1 MTSRDPHPAQ
11 RAPSGGTRSVESV
24 FQQCLK
30 LATEVLASR
39 AEHFDHVVNDA
50 LHSAD
55 LRFHAPAGASAGSGE
70 HSFGRTLCHQF
81 RTKVSAQFAQL
92 LSEEAA
98 RRTPRPAAK
107 SSLDLVSVEEIE
119 LQAQTS
125 SLASSV
131 AAAVEQDLLLLNRN
145 LAALVGCE
153 EIAEARSPFAPAVLI
168 EAAVA
173 ALAARGLEGSVATAL
188 LRPIAAEATRPL
200 KLMYG
205 AINALFGEEP
215 PLHRPRQRAEGP
227 AVTHNARSNAPIQ
240 RADGARA
247 NAAAL
252 NGVELPP
259 MPAAPPGDPYLI
271 DMLVNLLA
279 AGWRVGAPAAV
290 LPGASLPLIMVPGGA
305 LARAQA
311 DDGDYRDAQD
321 QARLAG
327 SLAGLSALSD
337 AAQPGQDYAEELKL
351 FTQWRAGIRDL
362 LLDVPRRVAFDLVA
376 SLFDGMCRCDLV
388 PVAFRQR
395 MLGVQSSLLATAI
408 RNPSA
413 YFLTHRTLVQA
424 LERLATSSVGTV
436 MPNHALDLAR
446 DDALDLLLQFA
457 EEPGPYKPLLQEVV
471 QRAEELASR
480 VEHMDTSRH
489 ATAARQAIGWMRR
502 AVPRAAKDS
511 FLREFL
517 LWTWSRVLA
526 RALNDVR
533 LAETLTP
540 KYLKAARTAV
550 WSVQPSRTDE
560 QRGHLKRA
568 IPDLVRTFKEGMRL
582 IKLDS
587 ASELAFLSRLMEG
600 HRRALGLEAGAPPV
614 DRSSAVPR
622 AAADTLTFDD
632 LREGEHYLLRAGTG
646 LLRLQLQ
653 VRGTAERPTL
663 FVGEDGRRPLL
674 LSADSITLLL
684 RDGTLRRCTAAANEA
699 SAPGAR
705 LDAREEAATAR
716 LRAALTQARS

>member
-1 MTSRDPHPAQ
+1 MTCHDPQPAQ
-11 RAPSGGTRSVESV
+11 RALSSTRSIESV

-30 LATEVLASR
+30 LATDVLASR
-39 AEHFDHVVNDA
+39 AEHFDHVVDDA
-50 LHSAD
+50 LHSAE
-55 LRFHAPAGASAGSGE
+55 LRFHAPAGASAGKGE

-98 RRTPRPAAK
+98 RRTPRAATK
-107 SSLDLVSVEEIE
+107 ASLDLVSVEETE
-119 LQAQTS
+119 LQAQKS
-125 SLASSV
+125 SLASSI

-153 EIAEARSPFAPAVLI
+153 EIAESRSPFAPAVLI
-168 EAAVA
+168 DAALA
-173 ALAARGLEGSVATAL
+173 ALAARNLEGSVATAL

-205 AINALFGEEP
+205 AINTMFGEEP
-215 PLHRPRQRAEGP
+215 PLHRPRQRADGP
-227 AVTHNARSNAPIQ
+227 AVTHNARRQ
-240 RADGARA
+240 RADAARDA
-247 NAAAL
+247 AAAL
-252 NGVELPP
+252 IGVELATL
-259 MPAAPPGDPYLI
+259 PAPPPGDPYLI

-279 AGWRVGAPAAV
+279 AGWRVGPPSALV
-290 LPGASLPLIMVPGGA
+290 PGAPLPLFMVPGGV
-305 LARAQA
+305 LAHAQA

-327 SLAGLSALSD
+327 SLAGLSALSE

-388 PVAFRQR
+388 PVSFRQR

-436 MPNHALDLAR
+436 TPNQTLELAW

-457 EEPGPYKPLLQEVV
+457 EEPAPYKPLLQEVV
-471 QRAEELASR
+471 QRAEEFASR
-480 VEHMDTSRH
+480 VEHMDTSRQ

-526 RALNDVR
+526 RALNDMR
-533 LAETLTP
+533 LGQTLTP

-568 IPDLVRTFKEGMRL
+568 IPDLVRTFKDGMRL

-587 ASELAFLSRLMEG
+587 ASELTFLSRLMEG

-614 DRSSAVPR
+614 DRSAGVPR
-622 AAADTLTFDD
+622 GQAETLTFDD

-653 VRGTAERPTL
+653 VRGSAERPTL
-663 FVGEDGRRPLL
+663 FVGEDGLRPLL

-699 SAPGAR
+699 PAPGER
-705 LDAREEAATAR
+705 LDTREEAATAR
-716 LRAALTQARS
+716 LRALLTQSRS

>member
-1 MTSRDPHPAQ
+1 MPSRDLHPAQ
-11 RAPSGGTRSVESV
+11 RAFHGGARSIESV

-39 AEHFDHVVNDA
+39 AAHFDHVVDDA
-50 LHSAD
+50 LHSAE
-55 LRFHAPAGASAGSGE
+55 LRFHAPAGASAGKGE

-107 SSLDLVSVEEIE
+107 TSLDLVSVEEAE
-119 LQAQTS
+119 LQAQKS
-125 SLASSV
+125 SLASSI

-153 EIAEARSPFAPAVLI
+153 EIAEARSPFAPVVLI

-173 ALAARGLEGSVATAL
+173 ALAARGLEGSLATAL

-205 AINALFGEEP
+205 AMNAMFGDEP
-215 PLHRPRQRAEGP
+215 PLHRPRQRADGP
-227 AVTHNARSNAPIQ
+227 AVSHTARMQ
-240 RADGARA
+240 RTDGARDGA
-247 NAAAL
+247 RDSAAAFT
-252 NGVELPP
+252 GVEVSALP
-259 MPAAPPGDPYLI
+259 ASPPGDPYLI

-279 AGWRVGAPAAV
+279 AGWRVGAPSAL
-290 LPGASLPLIMVPGGA
+290 LPGAPLPLLMVPGGV

-327 SLAGLSALSD
+327 SLAGLSALSE

-388 PVAFRQR
+388 PVTFRQR

-436 MPNHALDLAR
+436 TPNDTLALAW

-457 EEPGPYKPLLQEVV
+457 EEPAAYKPLLQEVV
-471 QRAEELASR
+471 QRAEEFASR
-480 VEHMDTSRH
+480 VEHMDTSRR
-489 ATAARQAIGWMRR
+489 ATAARQAMGWMRR

-526 RALNDVR
+526 RALNDMR
-533 LAETLTP
+533 LGHTLTP

-550 WSVQPSRTDE
+550 WSVQPSRNDE
-560 QRGHLKRA
+560 QRANLKRA
-568 IPDLVRTFKEGMRL
+568 IPDLVRTFKDGMRL
-582 IKLDS
+582 IKLDN

-600 HRRALGLEAGAPPV
+600 HRRALGLGADAPPV
-614 DRSSAVPR
+614 DRSASAPR
-622 AAADTLTFDD
+622 NDGETLTFDE

-653 VRGTAERPTL
+653 ARGSAERPTL
-663 FVGEDGRRPLL
+663 FVGENGLRPLL

-699 SAPGAR
+699 PAPGER

-716 LRAALTQARS
+716 LRALLTQARG